1 VASHGCSLFRSKY
14 RSIEIVS
21 GPSFWRAAGCVA
33 LGLFVQTVFA
43 PLLLVR
49 GGIPS
54 FVTIAVV
61 LYALRVGARRGALLG
76 LLAGVLTDSIAGTG
90 GAWTLAYTALA
101 MLCGAVS
108 RGFFADGMVMPSL
121 FVGVAVVVR
130 SALFWITMSAEGY
143 PRGFGAV
150 HLHAALESGALT
162 AVYAFV
168 YMLFRARY
176 GGEPTRI
183 ERFA

>member
-1 VASHGCSLFRSKY
+1 VFRSSY
-14 RSIEIVS
+14 RSIEIVN

-43 PLLLVR
+43 PLLVVR

-61 LYALRVGARRGALLG
+61 LYALRLGARRGALLG
-76 LLAGVLTDSIAGTG
+76 LVAGVLTDAVAGTG
-90 GAWTLAYTALA
+90 GAWTLAYTVLALV
-101 MLCGAVS
+101 CGGIT
-108 RGFFADGMVMPSL
+108 RGFFADGVVLPSL
-121 FVGVAVVVR
+121 FVGAAVVVR
-130 SALFWITMSAEGY
+130 SALFWFIMSTEGY
-143 PRGFGAV
+143 PRGYGAV
-150 HLHAALESGALT
+150 HLHAALESGVLT

-168 YMLFRARY
+168 YLLFRSRF

-183 ERFA
+183 ERYA

>member
-1 VASHGCSLFRSKY
+1 LFRSNY

-21 GPSFWRAAGCVA
+21 GPSFWRSAGCVA

-43 PLLLVR
+43 PILAVR

-76 LLAGVLTDSIAGTG
+76 LLAGVLTDAVAGTG
-90 GAWTLAYTALA
+90 GAWTLAYTLLAL
-101 MLCGAVS
+101 LCGAVS
-108 RGFFADGMVMPSL
+108 RGFFADGVVLPSL

-130 SALFWITMSAEGY
+130 SAVFWVIMSVEGY
-143 PRGFGAV
+143 PRGYGAM
-150 HLHAALESGALT
+150 HLHAALESGVLT
-162 AVYAFV
+162 AIYAFV
-168 YMLFRARY
+168 YLLFRSRY
-176 GGEPTRI
+176 GGEQTRI
-183 ERFA
+183 ERYT

>member
-1 VASHGCSLFRSKY
+1 MFRTNY

-43 PLLLVR
+43 PLLIVR
-49 GGIPS
+49 AGIPS

-61 LYALRVGARRGALLG
+61 LYALRVGARRGAVLG
-76 LLAGVLTDSIAGTG
+76 LVAGVLTDAVAGTG

-101 MLCGAVS
+101 LACGGIT
-108 RGFFADGMVMPSL
+108 RGFFADGVVLPSL
-121 FVGVAVVVR
+121 FVGVAVVLR
-130 SALFWITMSAEGY
+130 SALFWIVMSAEGY
-143 PRGFGAV
+143 PRGYGSV
-150 HLHAALESGALT
+150 HLHAALESGVLT

-168 YMLFRARY
+168 YLLFRARY
-176 GGEPTRI
+176 GGQPTRI
-183 ERFA
+183 ERYA

>member
-1 VASHGCSLFRSKY
+1 MFRSNY
-14 RSIEIVS
+14 RSIEIVK
-21 GPSFWRAAGCVA
+21 GPSFWRSAGFVA
-33 LGLFVQTVFA
+33 LGLFVQTAFA
-43 PLLLVR
+43 PLLVVR
-49 GGIPS
+49 NGIPS

-61 LYALRVGARRGALLG
+61 LYALRVGARRGATLG
-76 LLAGVLTDSIAGTG
+76 LIAGVLTDAVAGTG
-90 GAWTLAYTALA
+90 GTWTVAYTLLAL
-101 MLCGAVS
+101 LCGGLT
-108 RGFFADGMVMPSL
+108 RGFFADGVALPSL

-130 SALFWITMSAEGY
+130 NALFWVIMSAEGY
-143 PRGFGAV
+143 PRGYGTV

-168 YMLFRARY
+168 YLMFRARF

>member
-1 VASHGCSLFRSKY
+1 MN
-14 RSIEIVS
+14 
-21 GPSFWRAAGCVA
+21 GPSLWRGIACVA

-49 GGIPS
+49 GGVPS

-61 LYALRVGARRGALLG
+61 LYALRLGARRGAVLG
-76 LLAGVLTDSIAGTG
+76 LIAGVLTDAVTGTG

-101 MLCGAVS
+101 LLCGGVS
-108 RGFFADGMVMPSL
+108 VGFFADGVVLPSV

-130 SALFWITMSAEGY
+130 SALFWVVMSAEGY
-143 PRGFGAV
+143 PRGFGGV
-150 HLHAALESGALT
+150 HLHAALESGLLT
-162 AVYAFV
+162 TVYAFV
-168 YMLFRARY
+168 YLLFRSRF

-183 ERFA
+183 ERYT